1 MTSLSANALMTPV
14 QLCLVR
20 ACVPGP
26 CGALRWASYVR
37 DFSGLG
43 TWSPEI
49 IFIAGD
55 QVSFLISF
63 ARAGGFLT
71 CTDARESVQ
80 ILEENL
86 APV

>member
-20 ACVPGP
+20 AVCPIPV
-26 CGALRWASYVR
+26 GALRWASCVR

-43 TWSPEI
+43 RWSPAI
-49 IFIAGD
+49 KIIAGD

-63 ARAGGFLT
+63 ARAGHSPT
-71 CTDARESVQ
+71 CTDARESAQ

>member
-20 ACVPGP
+20 ACVPDP
-26 CGALRWASYVR
+26 FGALRWASCVR

-43 TWSPEI
+43 SCSPAI
-49 IFIAGD
+49 KIIAGE

-63 ARAGGFLT
+63 ARAGHFVT
-71 CTDARESVQ
+71 CTDARES
-80 ILEENL
+80 
-86 APV
+86 A